1 MIELDI
7 PGRGTLQLAHAVFDV
22 NGTLAFDGTLLPGV
36 VERITALRERLT
48 VHMLTADTYSSQ
60 ADIDAALGLRATVI
74 TRGAAEKAAYVLT
87 LGADQVVA
95 LGNGANDRSMMQA
108 AVLSIA
114 VLGREG
120 LATSALTA
128 ADIVVPTINDALD
141 LLLNPRRLV
150 ATLRY

>member
-7 PGRGTLQLAHAVFDV
+7 PGRGPLQLAHAVFDV
-22 NGTLAFDGTLLPGV
+22 NGTLAFDGTLLLGV
-36 VERITALRERLT
+36 AERIAALRERLN
-48 VHMLTADTYSSQ
+48 VHMLTADTHGRQTS
-60 ADIDAALGLRATVI
+60 IDAVLGFRATII

-108 AVLSIA
+108 AVLGIA
-114 VLGREG
+114 VLGSEG
-120 LATSALTA
+120 LAVSALTA
-128 ADIVVPTINDALD
+128 ADVVVPSISDALD